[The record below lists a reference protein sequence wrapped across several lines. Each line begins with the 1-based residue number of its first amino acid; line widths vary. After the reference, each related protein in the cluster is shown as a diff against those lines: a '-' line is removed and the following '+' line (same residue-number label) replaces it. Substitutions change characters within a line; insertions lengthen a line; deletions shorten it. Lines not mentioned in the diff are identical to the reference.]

1 MSRKRRRRI
10 RTDRL
15 AILLVI
21 LAVLTGS
28 LVLFSGVLNRPKE
41 TPVPTPTPD
50 PRYRN
55 DYDWS
60 KLAVSGDI
68 FSYDDDQYTSSW
80 GIDVSFH
87 QGTIDWQKAA
97 QSGIQFAM
105 IRVGYRGYES
115 GILNEDSQFRA
126 NMSGTAEAGVAT
138 GVYFFSSAITTA
150 EAEEEASYVLNEIK
164 DYVVTGPIGYDMEN
178 VGDNDR
184 IAVLDTA
191 QRTEIAAAFCNRIR
205 EAGYVPMIYGSS
217 NWLQNMIRMQDL
229 QDDYAFWL
237 ASYHEVLK
245 EPDFPFVF
253 AIWQYANDGVIDG
266 IEKPCDLNLWIR
278 KKS

>member
-1 MSRKRRRRI
+1 V
-10 RTDRL
+10 L
-15 AILLVI
+15 AALILLT
-21 LAVLTGS
+21 AVLIMS
-28 LVLFSGVLNRPKE
+28 SGVMNRPQE
-41 TPVPTPTPD
+41 TAAPTPTPD

-60 KLAVSGDI
+60 RLAVSGDV
-68 FSYDDDQYTSSW
+68 FSYDDEQYTSSW

-87 QGTIDWQKAA
+87 QGTIDWSRAA
-97 QSGIQFAM
+97 KSGIQFAM

-126 NMSGTAEAGVAT
+126 NMSGAADAGVST

-164 DYVVTGPIGYDMEN
+164 DYTVTGPIGYDMEN
-178 VGDNDR
+178 VGDHDR
-184 IAVLDTA
+184 ISGLDSR
-191 QRTEIAAAFCNRIR
+191 QRTEIAAAFCARIR

-217 NWLQNMIRMQDL
+217 SWLQDMIRMQDL
-229 QDDYAFWL
+229 QDDYSFWL

-245 EPDFPFVF
+245 DPEFPFSF

-266 IEKPCDLNLWIR
+266 IEKPVDLNLWIR
-278 KKS
+278 KRS